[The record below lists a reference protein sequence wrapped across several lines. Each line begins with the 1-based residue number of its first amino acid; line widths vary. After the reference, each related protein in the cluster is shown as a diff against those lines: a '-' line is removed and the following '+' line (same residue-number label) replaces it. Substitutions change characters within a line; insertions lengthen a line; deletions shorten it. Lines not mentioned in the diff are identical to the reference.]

1 MKLYSAI
8 DLHSNNHVL
17 TIIDE
22 QDQKVFERRLPN
34 KLETTLAALALHK
47 DAVCGIAV
55 ESTYNWYWLVDGLME
70 AGYTVHLVNTT
81 AVQQYAG
88 KKYTNDNHDAFWLA
102 HLLRLGILPTGYIY
116 PKHQRAVRDL
126 LRKRSMLVRQ
136 KTAHTLS
143 AQSLYTRLTGR
154 QASCRVVQRPLAE
167 TIYLPG
173 LADNN
178 RRLEM
183 QASLQML
190 QALQQQITAIEK
202 IVLQQVKLEPTFQG
216 LKQVPGIGNI
226 LGLTIMLETGEIS
239 RFANA
244 GHYASYCRTVK
255 SEKLSNG
262 KKKGE
267 GNRKNGNRFLGW
279 AYVEAA
285 NFAVRHCEP
294 AKRFFQR
301 KLAQRNRALAV
312 KATANKLAKACFYIM
327 RDQAKFETQLLFS

>member
-34 KLETTLAALALHK
+34 TLEATLEALSPYRNT
-47 DAVCGIAV
+47 VCGIAV
-55 ESTYNWYWLVDGLME
+55 ESTYNWYWLVDGLMD
-70 AGYTVHLVNTT
+70 AGYQIHLVNTA

-88 KKYTNDNHDAFWLA
+88 KKYTDDHHDAFWLA

-116 PKHQRAVRDL
+116 PKDRRAVRDL
-126 LRKRSMLVRQ
+126 LRKRCKLVRQ
-136 KTAHTLS
+136 RTAHTLS
-143 AQSLYTRLTGR
+143 AQSLYARLTGR
-154 QASCRVVQRPLAE
+154 QASCNVIQRPLAE
-167 TIYLPG
+167 MVYLPG
-173 LADNN
+173 LTDTN

-183 QASLQML
+183 QTSLQML
-190 QALQQQITAIEK
+190 QALHHQINVIEK
-202 IVLQQVKLEPTFQG
+202 TVLNQVRLEPMFQG
-216 LKQVPGIGNI
+216 LKQVPGIGDI

-244 GHYASYCRTVK
+244 GHYASYCRAVK
-255 SEKLSNG
+255 SEKQSNG

-267 GNRKNGNRFLGW
+267 GNRKNGNRYLGW

-327 RDQAKFETQLLFS
+327 RDQVVFEPRLLFS